1 LALQQAIGF
10 VSLPDSDF
18 LLYIYLKDVDWSWLG
33 YDIHLSREIFMNIK
47 LGELLVR
54 ERIITT
60 AQLAEA
66 AELQKKMSGRLG
78 DALVSL
84 GHIDSGQLE
93 HFFRNVPPL
102 PRKVSDTGLSQAF
115 LMDLLLKIAYFET
128 GVFTLQVIAEKI
140 CLPIGVVG
148 ELTQAAK
155 AERLVMVR
163 SANGYGV
170 TTHTFELTELGTQ
183 RAERALRQCEY
194 AGAAPVPLTDYTA
207 MVFHQTVRQIEID
220 AKWVR
225 NSLSQLVLGSKLLE
239 QIGPA
244 FNSGRS
250 IFLYGPPGTGK
261 SSIAEGLARSLS
273 GEVYIPYAV
282 EVDGHV
288 LSVFDPAIHVKVGP
302 DEKPDEKQLDREAK
316 FTHDPRWLIC
326 QRPMAMVGGELDIGS
341 LDLDYDPVS
350 KFYEAPIHMKAANG
364 VFILDDFGRQQIAP
378 RLLLNRWIVPLE
390 RGTDFLELHTGKKF
404 EVPFD
409 QITIFCTN
417 LKPSELVDEAF
428 LRRIRHKIMVGYQT
442 EEEFLETLRQVC
454 KTQGM
459 GCENSMAEYL
469 LETYY
474 RAKKRPL
481 VGSHPRDLVDQI
493 VDRARFK
500 KIKPELNREAID
512 AAAANYF
519 VEL

>member
-1 LALQQAIGF
+1 
-10 VSLPDSDF
+10 
-18 LLYIYLKDVDWSWLG
+18 
-33 YDIHLSREIFMNIK
+33 MNIK

-54 ERIITT
+54 ERIITN
-60 AQLAEA
+60 AQLIEA
-66 AELQKKMSGRLG
+66 AELQKKSGGRLG
-78 DALVSL
+78 DTLVSL
-84 GHIDSGQLE
+84 GYIDAGQLAR
-93 HFFRNVPPL
+93 FFRNAPPL
-102 PRKVSDTGLSQAF
+102 PGKIEDTGLSQAF
-115 LMDLLLKIAYFET
+115 LMDLLLKIAYFEA
-128 GVFTLQVIAEKI
+128 GVFTLHVISDKI
-140 CLPIGVVG
+140 CLPIGVVD

-155 AERLVMVR
+155 TERLVTVR

-194 AGAAPVPLTDYTA
+194 AGAAPVPLTDYNV
-207 MVFHQTVRQIEID
+207 MVYHQTVRQIEID
-220 AKWVR
+220 EQWVR
-225 NSLSQLVLGSKLLE
+225 ESLSQLVLNDKLLE

-261 SSIAEGLARSLS
+261 SSIAEGLARALV

-288 LSVFDPAIHVKVGP
+288 LSVFDPAIHVKA
-302 DEKPDEKQLDREAK
+302 ESETKPDEKKLDRQAK
-316 FTHDPRWLIC
+316 LTHDPRWLVC
-326 QRPMAMVGGELDIGS
+326 HRPTAMVGGELDIKS

-378 RLLLNRWIVPLE
+378 RILLNRWIVPLE
-390 RGTDFLELHTGKKF
+390 RGSDFLELHTGKKF

-428 LRRIRHKIMVGYQT
+428 LRRIRHKIMIGYQT
-442 EEEFLETLRQVC
+442 EQEFLETLRQVC
-454 KTQGM
+454 KTQGLA
-459 GCENSMAEYL
+459 CESSIGEYL
-469 LETYY
+469 LDTYY
-474 RAKKRPL
+474 RSKKRPL

-493 VDRARFK
+493 MDRARFK
-500 KIKPELNREAID
+500 KIKPVLERESID

-519 VEL
+519 VDL

>member
-1 LALQQAIGF
+1 
-10 VSLPDSDF
+10 
-18 LLYIYLKDVDWSWLG
+18 
-33 YDIHLSREIFMNIK
+33 MNIK
-47 LGELLVR
+47 LGELLIR
-54 ERIITT
+54 ERIITST
-60 AQLAEA
+60 QLAEA
-66 AELQKKMSGRLG
+66 VALQKQTSGRLG

-84 GHIDSGQLE
+84 GYINSAQLE
-93 HFFRNVPPL
+93 RFFRNVPPL
-102 PRKVSDTGLSQAF
+102 PIKVSDTGLSQTF
-115 LMDLLLKIAYFET
+115 LVDLLLKIAYFEA
-128 GVFTLQVIAEKI
+128 GVFTLKVIAEKI
-140 CLPIGVVG
+140 CLPISVVD
-148 ELTQAAK
+148 ELAQAAK
-155 AERLVMVR
+155 ADRLVIVR

-170 TTHTFELTELGTQ
+170 TSYIFELTELGNQ
-183 RAERALRQCEY
+183 HAERALRQCEY
-194 AGAAPVPLTDYTA
+194 AGAAPVPLTDYSV

-220 AKWVR
+220 EPWVR
-225 NSLSQLVLGSKLLE
+225 ESLSQLILGSKLLE

-261 SSIAEGLARSLS
+261 SSIAEGLARALA

-282 EVDGHV
+282 AVDGQV
-288 LSVFDPAIHVKVGP
+288 LSVFDPAIHVKV
-302 DEKPDEKQLDREAK
+302 EKVIKQEDKKLDREAQL
-316 FTHDPRWLIC
+316 THDPRWLIC
-326 QRPMAMVGGELDIGS
+326 HRPMAMVGGELDISS

-442 EEEFLETLRQVC
+442 EAEFLETLHQVC
-454 KTQGM
+454 KIQGIV
-459 GCENSMAEYL
+459 CEKDMTDYL
-469 LETYY
+469 LDTYY
-474 RAKKRPL
+474 RSKQRPL

-493 VDRARFK
+493 MDRARFK
-500 KIKPELNREAID
+500 KIRPEFNREAID